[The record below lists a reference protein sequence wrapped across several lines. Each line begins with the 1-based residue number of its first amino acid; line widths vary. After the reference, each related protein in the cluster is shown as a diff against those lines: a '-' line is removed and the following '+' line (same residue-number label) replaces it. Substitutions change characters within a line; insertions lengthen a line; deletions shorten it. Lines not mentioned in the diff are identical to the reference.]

1 LCVIIIADKKNPPKS
16 LLKKAEAH
24 NRDGAGISW
33 IDQKEKC
40 VRWIKGKNLT
50 TKKIRKIIKDKKI
63 GFPYIIHFR
72 IGTVGSVSD
81 QLSHPFPLSNDIK
94 NRSEG
99 YDYNGVLF
107 HNGHYDKWAN
117 DLKMIYSSFRENIP
131 NEKMSDSRAISLLAS
146 KSKLGLG
153 YLRTFQD
160 QKIAV
165 LTPNGIKKYGSD
177 WCKVEKFTCSNDHFD
192 WTYESCE
199 NETFNSNSFND
210 DDLDGTKNLYDMSD
224 EEYQQYLEVDEVETY
239 DPKIKKRDRSVSYCQ
254 TNISKEIKEQ
264 DDLCRSLEEKHSK
277 KRKKKKKKTL
287 QTFKNKKEVEEF
299 KVERIKD
306 IVFKMNNCQ
315 YETSDDMK
323 YDLNILKTFTE
334 NFKKYKEYE
343 MPNFD
348 KINEKIT
355 NKTYFKLK
363 KLTAKII
370 ENAKSIDN
378 TVDQELDE
386 TMESKKQTA
395 MYELEE
401 MRNEIMP
408 ITRGVKYEG
417 DNDC

>member
-1 LCVIIIADKKNPPKS
+1 
-16 LLKKAEAH
+16 
-24 NRDGAGISW
+24 
-33 IDQKEKC
+33 
-40 VRWIKGKNLT
+40 
-50 TKKIRKIIKDKKI
+50 
-63 GFPYIIHFR
+63 
-72 IGTVGSVSD
+72 
-81 QLSHPFPLSNDIK
+81 
-94 NRSEG
+94 
-99 YDYNGVLF
+99 
-107 HNGHYDKWAN
+107 
-117 DLKMIYSSFRENIP
+117 M
-131 NEKMSDSRAISLLAS
+131 
-146 KSKLGLG
+146 
-153 YLRTFQD
+153 
-160 QKIAV
+160 
-165 LTPNGIKKYGSD
+165 
-177 WCKVEKFTCSNDHFD
+177 
-192 WTYESCE
+192 
-199 NETFNSNSFND
+199 
-210 DDLDGTKNLYDMSD
+210 
-224 EEYQQYLEVDEVETY
+224 
-239 DPKIKKRDRSVSYCQ
+239 
-254 TNISKEIKEQ
+254 
-264 DDLCRSLEEKHSK
+264 
-277 KRKKKKKKTL
+277 
-287 QTFKNKKEVEEF
+287 EEF